1 MTWRAPCVEIGMTVE
16 ATTFS
21 SIPMTVGGRASARD
35 LPDGPALRALSRRS
49 DLRGAVQLGRHLA
62 CMATTGTL
70 IWLALPFWYLLLPAM
85 VLHGITIV
93 TMFAPMHECVHRTAF
108 ASRRAN
114 DAVGWVTGVLGF
126 YNATFYRYFHAW
138 HHRYTQDPARDPEL
152 MYPKASDRLAYFKEI
167 TGFTFWYRRA
177 IDYPALALGR
187 MSNLPFVPAHA
198 RRADH
203 RAHRMQQRWQRAQQ
217 HAHHAGLSSNPAAD
231 VEHAVP
237 RRAPSLPV
245 DPISPITGVARKNP
259 RSIGAC
265 RARLSHDQSS
275 DLPVTLGSVNDFASN
290 LRRRHQPAR
299 TVAGVDCLG
308 GTRRASVADPYRRLV
323 RIPVEG
329 RAISWSCIA
338 SIGRAA
344 KVAPT
349 PAGHRMT
356 ILIIGLRLS
365 LPTCRLG
372 VRAARRKAAA
382 GRQPRRTRRLAV
394 QRSRAK
400 EGVGLEPRHRLEQRA
415 GIGVAR
421 RGEYLVD
428 PR

>member
-1 MTWRAPCVEIGMTVE
+1 MTVE

-187 MSNLPFVPAHA
+187 TSNLAFVPAHA
-198 RRADH
+198 RRQIAVSMACQLLIYLAAAASIAAGFSVALYFWFLPAILAQPLL
-203 RAHRMQQRWQRAQQ
+203 RAVLITEHTGCSKDGN
-217 HAHHAGLSSNPAAD
+217 GLSNTRTTPASAPIRLLMWNMPYHA
-231 VEHAVP
+231 EHHLF
-237 RRAPSLPV
+237 PSIPFHQLPALHEK
-245 DPISPITGVARKNP
+245 I
-259 RSIGAC
+259 
-265 RARLSHDQSS
+265 RARLAH
-275 DLPVTLGSVNDFASN
+275 
-290 LRRRHQPAR
+290 
-299 TVAGVDCLG
+299 VAPGYL
-308 GTRRASVADPYRRLV
+308 TTN
-323 RIPVEG
+323 
-329 RAISWSCIA
+329 RAIF
-338 SIGRAA
+338 R
-344 KVAPT
+344 
-349 PAGHRMT
+349 
-356 ILIIGLRLS
+356 S
-365 LPTCRLG
+365 L
-372 VRAARRKAAA
+372 
-382 GRQPRRTRRLAV
+382 
-394 QRSRAK
+394 
-400 EGVGLEPRHRLEQRA
+400 
-415 GIGVAR
+415 
-421 RGEYLVD
+421 
-428 PR
+428 